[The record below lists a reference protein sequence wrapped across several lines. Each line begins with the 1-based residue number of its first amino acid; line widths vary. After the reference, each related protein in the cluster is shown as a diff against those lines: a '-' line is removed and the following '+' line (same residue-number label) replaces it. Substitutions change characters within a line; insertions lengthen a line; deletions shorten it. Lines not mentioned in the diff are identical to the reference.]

1 MSHVLNNETQ
11 TKLKKVIKMTTTNKL
26 TYGDVKQTL
35 LDADFLTSDTG
46 RTFFE
51 SGTYHLSHGEYSAP
65 DYTIVKKGG
74 EWVVR
79 QYRFFYPGT
88 LNATEIRYGRIVD
101 GGFQPNF

>member
-1 MSHVLNNETQ
+1 MA
-11 TKLKKVIKMTTTNKL
+11 TTNEL
-26 TYGDVKQTL
+26 TYSDVKQTL
-35 LDADFLTSDTG
+35 LDADFVTSDTG

-88 LNATEIRYGRIVD
+88 LNVTEISYGRIVD
-101 GGFQPNF
+101 GGFEPIF